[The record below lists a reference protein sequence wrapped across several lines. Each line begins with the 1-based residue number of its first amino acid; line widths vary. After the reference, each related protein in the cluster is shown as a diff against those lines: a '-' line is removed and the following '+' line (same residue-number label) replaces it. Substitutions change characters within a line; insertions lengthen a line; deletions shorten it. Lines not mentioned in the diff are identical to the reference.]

1 MKGDILIHYTRKR
14 GTAMG
19 IGKQI
24 RMERIMNRNTG
35 KTVIIPLDHGV
46 TSGPIPG
53 LIRLDETINKVAEG
67 GANAI
72 VEHSGMV
79 VAGHRRHG
87 KDIGLI
93 VHLSGSTSLAPDPN
107 YKVIVCS
114 VEKAIKIGADAVSI
128 HINIGAEDES
138 EMLRDFGMISE
149 KCLEW
154 GMPLLAM
161 VYPRGKKVPDEKDPE
176 AVKLAARLAAE
187 LGADIVKVPYT
198 GSVKTF
204 AEVVKGC
211 PIPVVIAGGSKQN
224 EEETLNTIE
233 EVIKAGGA
241 GLSMGRNAFQ
251 HENPERLVR
260 AACSIVHEGKT
271 AKEALKFLRGG

>member
-1 MKGDILIHYTRKR
+1 
-14 GTAMG
+14 
-19 IGKQI
+19 
-24 RMERIMNRNTG
+24 
-35 KTVIIPLDHGV
+35 
-46 TSGPIPG
+46 
-53 LIRLDETINKVAEG
+53 
-67 GANAI
+67 
-72 VEHSGMV
+72 
-79 VAGHRRHG
+79 
-87 KDIGLI
+87 
-93 VHLSGSTSLAPDPN
+93 
-107 YKVIVCS
+107 VIVCS
-114 VEKAIKIGADAVSI
+114 VEKAIKLGADAVSI
-128 HINIGAEDES
+128 HINIGAEDEP

-149 KCLEW
+149 KCMEW